1 MIRDGRLELFHF
13 SLALL
18 VSTRVTAGLRVK
30 LLVVVNNHNSLGI
43 VEFCLGLG
51 KLGEPVEVMVACDAK
66 LDAAHA
72 EYFEKNKIRRSV
84 FHLDADVAGDGRQF
98 SVVAGMK
105 KIENRPKSLRDNR
118 KSDGFLSAIRSL
130 LVNATLSSSLFY
142 LLRERYI
149 FNRLRRYKKHTLEF
163 IDEHKPDVVISIS
176 DRSHDYVEAST
187 LWAAK
192 QRGIKVLIPYIAQY
206 DMDAALVYR
215 MSQNGRPYTEFHPFR
230 PPSIYKF
237 ISYLRLKNQLYK
249 GLFFQAPYVLNANR
263 RGGTLSAYPWWIG
276 NGNSDVVCVDSRY
289 TETKYV
295 EHQVRSDKIVVMGHV
310 AYDRVF
316 SSYAN
321 RQAISQALTEKY
333 SLASGKKL
341 LILSLPQ
348 YAEQGYMS
356 WDRHWDQL
364 DSIIRAVASTNHNLL
379 LSVHPRSDVRNY
391 EFLEEKY
398 KCRILQES
406 LSDVIGAADL
416 FLASNSTTFTWAA
429 LCGIPSIAL
438 MSPVPFLFSYLE
450 SVRQVNVSTD
460 LGAEINNILESL
472 AISFER
478 DWQRLSRKEVFD
490 GRYQERFL
498 RLLNDAR
505 QAHVISLSRAG
516 DGMAMS
522 IF

>member
-1 MIRDGRLELFHF
+1 MRDGRLELFHF
-13 SLALL
+13 FL
-18 VSTRVTAGLRVK
+18 VSVISAQAAAGLRVK

-72 EYFEKNKIRRSV
+72 EYFERNKIRRAV
-84 FHLDADVAGDGRQF
+84 FHLDADVVGDGRRF
-98 SVVAGMK
+98 SVVAEMK
-105 KIENRPKSLRDNR
+105 KIEGQSKSVWDNSESNAFWDATR
-118 KSDGFLSAIRSL
+118 SFLI
-130 LVNATLSSSLFY
+130 NAALSSSLFY

-149 FNRLRRYKKHTLEF
+149 FNRLRKYKKHALKF
-163 IDEHKPDVVISIS
+163 IDEYNPDVVISIS

-192 QRGIKVLIPYIAQY
+192 QRGIGVLIPYVAQY

-215 MSQNGRPYTEFHPFR
+215 TSQNGRPYPELHPFR

-263 RGGTLSAYPWWIG
+263 RGGTLSSYPWWIG

-289 TETKYV
+289 TATKYA
-295 EHQVRSDKIVVMGHV
+295 EHRVSREKIVVMGHV

-316 SSYAN
+316 FSHAN
-321 RQAISQALTEKY
+321 REQIRRVLSEKY
-333 SLASGKKL
+333 FLTSGKKL
-341 LILSLPQ
+341 LVLSLPQ

-356 WDRHWDQL
+356 WDRHWSEL
-364 DSIIRAVASTNHNLL
+364 DSIMRAVASTNHNLL
-379 LSVHPRSDVRNY
+379 LSVHPRSDVKSY

-398 KCRILQES
+398 KCRILREP

-438 MSPVPFLFSYLE
+438 MSPVPFLFSFLE
-450 SVRQVNVSTD
+450 SVRQVSASAD
-460 LGAEINNILESL
+460 LAAAISEILESPE
-472 AISFER
+472 ISFER
-478 DWQRLSRKEVFD
+478 DWQRLSRNEVFD
-490 GRYQERFL
+490 GQYRERFF
-498 RLLNDAR
+498 RLLDDAR
-505 QAHVISLSRAG
+505 QTHKAAPPPAEDSPS
-516 DGMAMS
+516 S
-522 IF
+522 